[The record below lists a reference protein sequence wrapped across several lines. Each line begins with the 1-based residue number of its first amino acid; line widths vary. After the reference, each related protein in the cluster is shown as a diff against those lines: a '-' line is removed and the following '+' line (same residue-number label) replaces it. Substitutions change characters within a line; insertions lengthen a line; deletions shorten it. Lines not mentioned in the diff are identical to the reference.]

1 MMSNSNSNN
10 KLKIFIIVCV
20 VVFLTGLAAT
30 LTGIALNGWRE
41 LDRLP
46 GDWHI
51 GDWNYYDGSGETETY
66 TLSGGD
72 AKFEAMDLNLAL
84 CEVDFKQ
91 GDEYKVEV
99 IYDTNMNRPD
109 TSIENGTLIMTTSD
123 NHFISGEE
131 NGFTMKIEITVPE
144 GTTLT
149 DAELTLDACQVDISD
164 LDTKNLDLSMDIG
177 ELIVEG
183 VSFDTAK
190 FNLNL
195 CEATIEI
202 AGDKADYDYDIV
214 NGLGSLTL
222 DGTDVESAKANT
234 NAPNSYEMDADL
246 SDVEITYIG
255 SSEN

>member
-1 MMSNSNSNN
+1 MSNSNSNN

-30 LTGIALNGWRE
+30 LTGLALHGWRD

-51 GDWNYYDGSGETETY
+51 GDWQKYDGSGETETY
-66 TLSGGD
+66 TLTGND

-84 CEVDFKQ
+84 CEVDFTQ

-99 IYDTNMNRPD
+99 TYDTYLTRPD
-109 TSIENGTLIMTTSD
+109 ISIENGTLIMTTSD
-123 NHFISGEE
+123 EHVISGDGD
-131 NGFTMKIEITVPE
+131 GFTMKVEITVPD

-164 LDTKNLDLSMDIG
+164 LDAKNLDLSMDIG
-177 ELIVEG
+177 ELSLEG
-183 VSFDTAK
+183 VSFNTAK

-195 CEATIEI
+195 CDATIEI
-202 AGDKADYDYDIV
+202 SGAAADYDYDIV

-234 NAPNSYEMDADL
+234 NAPNHYEMDADL
-246 SDVEITYIG
+246 SDVEISYQETTG
-255 SSEN
+255 N